1 MGNLVRLIAE
11 WLSRLPRALAGRSG
25 GTVTKNDVVEQAR
38 LLLDSCRE
46 ELDSLRI
53 DTDDDKQ
60 VLAAILFARQLEVF
74 RALASVLEE
83 SHIFAGRILARSLLE
98 AGFTLIALEKDE
110 RTLDRYVVTSETDR
124 LKWVNQLLDARSVHV
139 PGLGRRRLKAMK
151 EEISA
156 DLARLAE
163 LGITDVNVEDL
174 ARWAGLHDWYLRQYA
189 LWSKTTHASVQDFRD
204 HLVVSPDG
212 GIEEVDLH
220 SRPDEAIPVLSS
232 CGLILLKSHT
242 ALVRLFGR
250 DSATLE
256 LKYES
261 FFRALLGKD
270 VQEEGDDDPDDE
282 GT

>member
-1 MGNLVRLIAE
+1 MSE
-11 WLSRLPRALAGRSG
+11 S
-25 GTVTKNDVVEQAR
+25 DVFQQAR
-38 LLLDSCRE
+38 LLLDSCRV
-46 ELDSLRI
+46 ELDALRI
-53 DTDDDKQ
+53 DTEDDKQ

-74 RALASVLEE
+74 RALSSVLEA

-98 AGFTLIALEKDE
+98 AGFALIALEKDD
-110 RTLDRYVVTSETDR
+110 RTLDRYVATGEIDR

-139 PGLGRRRLKAMK
+139 PGLGRRRLKEMR
-151 EEISA
+151 EQISA
-156 DLARLAE
+156 DVARLAE
-163 LGITDVNVEDL
+163 LGISDVNVEDL

-189 LWSKTTHASVQDFRD
+189 LWSKTTHASVQDFKE

-220 SRPDEAIPVLSS
+220 SRPDEAIPMLSS

-242 ALVRLFGR
+242 ALVKLFGQ

-256 LKYES
+256 SSYES
-261 FFRALLGKD
+261 FFRVLLGKD